1 MTIKW
6 VECAAVLFFFS
17 GMGMYASSQLG
28 KRKIQLKNLEKA
40 LLCLEREVDYHL
52 APLADAFFQAGQKAE
67 KPWNLLFQK
76 MGERMAGQDNTS
88 ASVETVL
95 LEAIGEIKRY
105 HPYSADLAILTSL
118 GRGLGELDKEMQI
131 ARIKLAMEEI
141 RQAQEEAR
149 EEQRQKEKLYQTLG
163 VCMGILGVIL
173 IL

>member
-6 VECAAVLFFFS
+6 IEGAAVLFFFS
-17 GMGMYASSQLG
+17 GMGMYASGQLG
-28 KRKIQLKNLEKA
+28 KRKTQLKNLEKA

-52 APLADAFFQAGQKAE
+52 APLADAFTQSGKKAE

-76 MGERMAGQDNTS
+76 MGEGMAGQKNAS
-88 ASVETVL
+88 AENVL
-95 LEAIGEIKRY
+95 LEAVEEIKKY

-118 GRGLGELDKEMQI
+118 GRGLGELDKEMQL
-131 ARIKLAMEEI
+131 ARLRLAIEEI
-141 RQAQEEAR
+141 RQAKEEAR

>member
-6 VECAAVLFFFS
+6 IECAAVLFFFS

-28 KRKIQLKNLEKA
+28 KRKTQLKNLEKA
-40 LLCLEREVDYHL
+40 LLYLEREVDYHL
-52 APLADAFFQAGQKAE
+52 APLADAFLQAGKKAE

-76 MGERMAGQDNTS
+76 MGEEMSGQKNVSVS
-88 ASVETVL
+88 AETVL
-95 LEAIGEIKRY
+95 RETIGKIKRY
-105 HPYSADLAILTSL
+105 HPYAADLDILISL
-118 GRGLGELDKEMQI
+118 GRGLGELDKEMQL
-131 ARIKLAMEEI
+131 ARIKLAVEEL